1 MEYREQLKY
10 IKSHQ
15 EPGRGSK
22 GGAGKKNRGVSS
34 DRVSRKHR
42 TAEPGRASDRDRPG
56 KSGRPAGGERR
67 RNQDRTANGERR
79 GNQDRTAGGER
90 RRNQG
95 KAARESSAAKERK
108 EMRRKWDR
116 EDRMRQ
122 TGPGAA
128 DRLLSSVQIIS
139 AVFLLASMTIL
150 GILPLKYMAG
160 LAVILLLLLAV
171 VKQKQKK
178 ALRSRKRQGSGKGIA
193 AVCSVLCIC
202 IGFYALKANAA
213 IDKIATGEES
223 GNYTQEH
230 ALAVTERPFNVY
242 ISGID
247 VYGEITQESRS
258 DVNLIATVNPNT
270 HKILLT
276 TTPRDY
282 YVPIPGISEGQNDKL
297 THAGVYGIDASV
309 ATLENLYETDIPFYV
324 RVNFSSVED
333 IVDMM
338 GGVDVE
344 SELAFTTGEDAG
356 EIVDVKEG
364 KNHFSG
370 KEALAFVRERKALAD
385 GDNQRGKNQQALLTG
400 LIKKTMSPMILFRAN
415 GMINSVAGNSE
426 TNMSEKQIKSLIR
439 MQLDDLKGWDIESI
453 AALGDDSGKKYC
465 YSYSGGPLY
474 VTVPDWESVE
484 EIKQKMRE
492 VLGE

>member
-1 MEYREQLKY
+1 MDYREQLKY

-15 EPGRGSK
+15 GVDGRKSRSNRK
-22 GGAGKKNRGVSS
+22 KSRNRRPDDIAETRRTENRRRASAAGGAGKRNR
-34 DRVSRKHR
+34 
-42 TAEPGRASDRDRPG
+42 
-56 KSGRPAGGERR
+56 
-67 RNQDRTANGERR
+67 
-79 GNQDRTAGGER
+79 
-90 RRNQG
+90 
-95 KAARESSAAKERK
+95 
-108 EMRRKWDR
+108 
-116 EDRMRQ
+116 
-122 TGPGAA
+122 A
-128 DRLLSSVQIIS
+128 DKLFSSVQIVS
-139 AVFLLASMTIL
+139 SVFLVCALAIL
-150 GILPLKYMAG
+150 GILPLKYMAA
-160 LAVILLLLLAV
+160 LIIIAVLLIFV
-171 VKQKQKK
+171 VKHKQKK
-178 ALRSRKRQGSGKGIA
+178 SLKSKKKQSSGRGLAIVVSILF
-193 AVCSVLCIC
+193 VCL
-202 IGFYALKANAA
+202 GFYAWKANAA

-223 GNYTQEH
+223 GNYNEEH
-230 ALAVTERPFNVY
+230 ALNVTERPFNVY

-282 YVPIPGISEGQNDKL
+282 YIPIPGVSEGQNDKL
-297 THAGVYGIDASV
+297 THAGIYGIDASI
-309 ATLENLYETDIPFYV
+309 AALENLYETEIPFYV
-324 RVNFSSVED
+324 RVNFTSVED
-333 IVDMM
+333 IVDVM

-356 EIVDVKEG
+356 AIVDVQEG
-364 KNHFSG
+364 KNHFTG
-370 KEALAFVRERKALAD
+370 KEALAFVRERKALTD

-439 MQLDDLKGWDIESI
+439 MQLDELHGWEIESV
-453 AALGDDSGKKYC
+453 AALGDDSGKEYC

-474 VTVPDWESVE
+474 VTVPDWGSVE
-484 EIKQKMRE
+484 EIKQKMQA